1 MPKFKFQGITE
12 ILNNTFHRLISSLT
26 LATQKGISAIKQ
38 ADISFWKMIFGG
50 LLIILF
56 LYYGIGGISI
66 SSIDTSSSYL
76 PKSKD
81 KSLAVVDMSSHL
93 INREVY
99 HKIWT
104 PNLPFMF
111 PSYFLD
117 NMPNF
122 QLGLMSAIS
131 KTISVFPR
139 LIITYENDTLSQ
151 NLSEAANLLQYPG
164 NVWLF
169 SSDNRLAPSSSTQYK
184 KGRKKLN
191 RFNQEIAQGQII
203 FQATPDNLLLI
214 LTAIKADITKQILRT
229 DSHIREYQKSL
240 IDTKADDIFYYDL
253 GKLYGYSQILKAL
266 GRDFKDVLVKEDI
279 YQQWTG
285 LLKNLELA
293 SDLNPS
299 IVRNGKLNSS
309 FSPNHLATINY
320 FASRSIN
327 ILDEIINHLKQTE

>member
-1 MPKFKFQGITE
+1 MLKSNPQQITLT
-12 ILNNTFHRLISSLT
+12 ILKN
-26 LATQKGISAIKQ
+26 
-38 ADISFWKMIFGG
+38 ADISFWKMVFGVLAI
-50 LLIILF
+50 LLI
-56 LYYGIGGISI
+56 LYYGIGGLII
-66 SSIDTSSSYL
+66 NNIDTSSSYH
-76 PKSKD
+76 PKNKGN
-81 KSLAVVDMSSHL
+81 SLSVIDMSSHL

-122 QLGLMSAIS
+122 QLGMMSAIS
-131 KTISVFPR
+131 KTISVFPK
-139 LIITYENDTLSQ
+139 LIITYDNDASMQ
-151 NLSEAANLLQYPG
+151 NLSEAAELLQYPG

-169 SSDNRLAPSSSTQYK
+169 SSDNRLAPSSGTQYK

-191 RFNQEIAQGQII
+191 QFNQEIAQGQII

-214 LTAIKADITKQILRT
+214 LTAIKSDISKQIIKT
-229 DSHIREYQKSL
+229 DTHIREYQKSF
-240 IDTKADDIFYYDL
+240 IDNKSDDIFYYDL

-266 GRDFKDVLVKEDI
+266 GNDFKDILVKEDV
-279 YQQWTG
+279 YQQWTA
-285 LLKNLELA
+285 LLKNLEMA
-293 SDLNPS
+293 SDLNPG

-327 ILDEIINHLKQTE
+327 ILGEIINRLK

>member
-1 MPKFKFQGITE
+1 MLKSNPQQITLPLKNFLRQLLAKTVAIIPKAI
-12 ILNNTFHRLISSLT
+12 
-26 LATQKGISAIKQ
+26 AAIKQ
-38 ADISFWKMIFGG
+38 ADISFWKMIFGILAI
-50 LLIILF
+50 LLL
-56 LYYGIGGISI
+56 LYYGIGGLII
-66 SSIDTSSSYL
+66 NNIDTSSSYQ
-76 PKSKD
+76 PKNKD
-81 KSLAVVDMSSHL
+81 NSLSVIDMSSHL

-131 KTISVFPR
+131 KTISVFPK
-139 LIITYENDTLSQ
+139 LIITYDDDASMQ
-151 NLSEAANLLQYPG
+151 NLSEAAELLQYPG
-164 NVWLF
+164 NIWLF

-191 RFNQEIAQGQII
+191 QFNQEIAQGRII

-214 LTAIKADITKQILRT
+214 LAAIKSDISKQIIKT
-229 DSHIREYQKSL
+229 DTHIREYQKSL
-240 IDTKADDIFYYDL
+240 IDNKSDDIFYYDL
-253 GKLYGYSQILKAL
+253 GKLYGYFQILKAL
-266 GRDFKDVLVKEDI
+266 GDDFKDILVKEDV
-279 YQQWTG
+279 YQQWTA
-285 LLKNLELA
+285 LLKNLEMA

-309 FSPNHLATINY
+309 FAPNHLAAINY

-327 ILDEIINHLKQTE
+327 ILGDIINRLK